1 MAGGARRGSRW
12 PPERVKFG
20 GGNVKILLPETEL
33 QGLAVS
39 GEQRE
44 WTAGRPAPGRAKTG
58 AKLAAGM

>member
-39 GEQRE
+39 EEQRE
-44 WTAGRPAPGRAKTG
+44 WIAGCPGGRKG
-58 AKLAAGM
+58 PAGM